1 MKSPVTIA
9 TLIEGC
15 RRGDRRFQRELVDR
29 FSPRL
34 YAIARRYLPD
44 EAHAQDVLQDSLVK
58 ILTRI
63 EQYQGSGSFEGWMRQ
78 VVVGTALNRL
88 DRKWM
93 RREVC
98 KETVYLDG
106 SVDPFVLDDLSTQD
120 IMACVRELPE
130 GYRHVFNLYAIEG
143 YRHREIAQ
151 MMGISEA
158 TSRTH
163 YARARALLRSVLT
176 SPKFGLRHVK

>member
-1 MKSPVTIA
+1 MSAPMTI
-9 TLIEGC
+9 TTIIEGC

-34 YAIARRYLPD
+34 HAIALRYMPD
-44 EAHAQDVLQDSLVK
+44 AAHAQDVLQDSLIK

-63 EQYQGSGSFEGWMRQ
+63 EQFKGAGSFEGWMRQ
-78 VVVGTALNRL
+78 VVVSTALSRL

-98 KETVYLDG
+98 KETTYLDA
-106 SVDPFVLDDLSTQD
+106 SVPARALDNLSTED

-130 GYRHVFNLYAIEG
+130 GYRQVFNLYAVEG
-143 YRHREIAQ
+143 YRHREVAQ
-151 MMGISEA
+151 MMGITEA

-163 YARARALLRSVLT
+163 YARARALLRNILT
-176 SPKFGLRHVK
+176 SPKFGLRHAE